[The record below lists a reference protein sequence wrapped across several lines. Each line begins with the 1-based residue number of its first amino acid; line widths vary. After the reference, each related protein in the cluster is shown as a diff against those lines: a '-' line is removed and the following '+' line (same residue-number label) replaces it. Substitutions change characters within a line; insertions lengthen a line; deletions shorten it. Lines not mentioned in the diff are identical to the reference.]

1 MEYPK
6 RSWSIDKDTPWLKPG
21 TIVVG
26 GRNFC
31 YDAQGIIVDAW
42 ETGGD
47 PEKDEDWAF
56 LVDMYAYIGS
66 RDPWVL
72 GQCYLRDIWA
82 SNTTQE
88 LLMDLDSRLV
98 LSSDAVPIL
107 KSVNEE
113 LMAYIANNPR
123 VLDKLHPNAFEQ
135 VIYSI
140 YKNHG
145 FSAKRIGGW
154 NQADG
159 GIDLLAVDRNFPSG
173 KLTIAIQCKIS
184 KNKITAKPIRELAGV
199 LEAHK
204 AHMGIV
210 ATTSEFT
217 DAALGDAERYHW
229 RINLLDK
236 RKVIEMLKEIYL
248 PKNPDN

>member
-6 RSWSIDKDTPWLKPG
+6 RSYLIDKDTPALKPG
-21 TIVVG
+21 TIVIG
-26 GRNFC
+26 ERNFC
-31 YDAQGIIVDAW
+31 YDANGIIVDAW
-42 ETGGD
+42 ETDRD

-56 LVDMYAYIGS
+56 LVDMYMPGYSADGWIL
-66 RDPWVL
+66 RE
-72 GQCYLRDIWA
+72 CYLSDIWA
-82 SNTTQE
+82 SDTAQE

-98 LSSDAVPIL
+98 LNSDAVPII

-113 LMAYIANNPR
+113 LMADIANNPR

-145 FSAKRIGGW
+145 FSTERIGGW

-159 GIDLLAVDRNFPSG
+159 GIDLLAVERNFPSG
-173 KLTIAIQCKIS
+173 RLTIVIQCKTS
-184 KNKITAKPIRELAGV
+184 KNKISAKPIRELAGV

-217 DAALGDAERYHW
+217 DRALGDAERYHW

-236 RKVIEMLKEIYL
+236 HKIIEMLKEIYL
-248 PKNPDN
+248 PINPEN